1 MKIRKKRK
9 SELACPN
16 FNAYF
21 QLRVKGD
28 SFVHFLSYLMFDIC
42 LGSKETPLLI

>member
-1 MKIRKKRK
+1 V
-9 SELACPN
+9 CPN

-42 LGSKETPLLI
+42 LGSKETRL